1 MSLAPGLLLYR
12 QPAKVLLGGSGAM
25 ASPKASLGCV
35 RPVPPPAS
43 TAAEPN
49 SSAPPRQPLRLVVK
63 PPGPVWVA
71 MSDSERAELEQRARH
86 VAGILAEERLR
97 RPAAGR
103 VHELPGGG
111 VAEGGPAEG
120 GDVDMREVPAAENV
134 HELPGDGVTKEEPA
148 DVDMGR
154 CQLPRLYTSCQ
165 LTSCRTR
172 LCVPSA
178 SSGRSAAPRASRLLH
193 QRRIRDPWQAVHSS
207 TLSSC
212 AWLTCSFL
220 RTRGDSSATS

>member
-49 SSAPPRQPLRLVVK
+49 SSAPPRQPLRFVVK
-63 PPGPVWVA
+63 PPGPAWVA

-86 VAGILAEERLR
+86 VAGSLAEERLR

-120 GDVDMREVPAAENV
+120 GDVDMREVPAAENA

-148 DVDMGR
+148 DVDMGEGPAAETVHA
-154 CQLPRLYTSCQ
+154 LPVD
-165 LTSCRTR
+165 LTRQS
-172 LCVPSA
+172 VA
-178 SSGRSAAPRASRLLH
+178 SPTAHP
-193 QRRIRDPWQAVHSS
+193 
-207 TLSSC
+207 
-212 AWLTCSFL
+212 
-220 RTRGDSSATS
+220 